1 MPTSLVDPVS
11 PAEPGPPPTGP
22 SRTRVFAAL
31 VAALVLLAAGYV
43 VWAGARESAP
53 ARGGSATLP
62 AGTPGLLFQNL
73 VEGDGR
79 GTVAVAPLDDPNGTR
94 DLTGLRCDR
103 VHFAGGRGLC
113 VAVGAGF
120 PPIEYA
126 MVVGSDFRVT
136 HEIPLDGLPSRTR
149 VSPDGRYGAATVFV
163 TGHSYS
169 EDGFSTNTT
178 MIDMASGTALANL
191 EEFTIL
197 RDGQPFTAPDVNFW
211 GVTFA
216 ADSNRFFATLATGGH
231 TYLVEGDLAAHR
243 VVVGRDNV
251 ECPSLSPDGTRIGF
265 KKRMDDGSGSP
276 VWRFHVLDLRTGR
289 ETPLAETRSVDDQLE
304 WLDDR
309 TLLYGSPDSAH
320 AVFSVP
326 ADGTGEPHR
335 FLDQALS
342 PAVLHAPL
350 PEASLAGLAD
360 GPRVTVPSTDLQV
373 TATAPAAAPPGSP
386 VTHTI
391 TLTNRGPGD
400 ATRVVVE
407 DVVAGHGRITAA
419 TAATPAGAG
428 GYGCAVFAEEN
439 RARCDVSRL
448 AVGATWTVTVTVRP
462 TDAGPVDGRVMTG
475 AAEPDPVD
483 DGNAS
488 VRTVAG

>member
-1 MPTSLVDPVS
+1 M
-11 PAEPGPPPTGP
+11 
-22 SRTRVFAAL
+22 
-31 VAALVLLAAGYV
+31 
-43 VWAGARESAP
+43 
-53 ARGGSATLP
+53 
-62 AGTPGLLFQNL
+62 
-73 VEGDGR
+73 
-79 GTVAVAPLDDPNGTR
+79 
-94 DLTGLRCDR
+94 
-103 VHFAGGRGLC
+103 
-113 VAVGAGF
+113 AVGAGF

-126 MVVGSDFRVT
+126 MVFGPDFRVT

-178 MIDMASGTALANL
+178 LIDMVGGTAMGNL

-197 RDGQPFTAPDVNFW
+197 RDGHPYTAADVNFW

-216 ADSNRFFATLATGGH
+216 ADSNRFFATLATGGR
-231 TYLVEGDLAAHR
+231 TYLVEGDVAAHH
-243 VVVGRDNV
+243 VVVGRENV

-276 VWRFHVLDLRTGR
+276 VWRFHVLDLRTGQ
-289 ETPLAETRSVDDQLE
+289 ETALAEARSVDDQLE

-326 ADGTGEPHR
+326 ADGTGAPHR

-342 PAVLHAPL
+342 PAVLHMPL
-350 PEASLAGLAD
+350 PDASLAGLTE
-360 GPRVTVPSTDLQV
+360 GTQVTVPGTDLHV
-373 TATAPAAAPPGSP
+373 TAAAPAAAPSGAP

-391 TLTNRGPGD
+391 TLANRGPGD

-407 DVVAGHGRITAA
+407 DVVAGHGRITGA
-419 TAATPAGAG
+419 TADTPPGAG

-439 RARCDVSRL
+439 RARCDVPRL
-448 AVGATWTVTVTVRP
+448 TVGATWTITVTVIP
-462 TDAGPVDGRVMTG
+462 TGAGPLEGRVMTG

-483 DGNAS
+483 DGDAS
-488 VRTVAG
+488 VRTVTE

>member
-1 MPTSLVDPVS
+1 M
-11 PAEPGPPPTGP
+11 
-22 SRTRVFAAL
+22 
-31 VAALVLLAAGYV
+31 
-43 VWAGARESAP
+43 
-53 ARGGSATLP
+53 
-62 AGTPGLLFQNL
+62 
-73 VEGDGR
+73 
-79 GTVAVAPLDDPNGTR
+79 
-94 DLTGLRCDR
+94 
-103 VHFAGGRGLC
+103 
-113 VAVGAGF
+113 
-120 PPIEYA
+120 
-126 MVVGSDFRVT
+126 
-136 HEIPLDGLPSRTR
+136 
-149 VSPDGRYGAATVFV
+149 
-163 TGHSYS
+163 
-169 EDGFSTNTT
+169 
-178 MIDMASGTALANL
+178 
-191 EEFTIL
+191 
-197 RDGQPFTAPDVNFW
+197 
-211 GVTFA
+211 TFA

-231 TYLVEGDLAAHR
+231 TYLVEGDLAARR

-276 VWRFHVLDLRTGR
+276 VWRFHVLDLRTGQ

-304 WLDDR
+304 WLDDS

-360 GPRVTVPSTDLQV
+360 GPRVTVPSTDLHAA
-373 TATAPAAAPPGSP
+373 ATAPATAPPGAP

-391 TLTNRGPGD
+391 ALTNRGPGD

-407 DVVAGHGRITAA
+407 DVVAGQGRITAA
-419 TAATPAGAG
+419 TADTPAGAG

-448 AVGATWTVTVTVRP
+448 AVGATWTVTVTVLP
-462 TDAGPVDGRVMTG
+462 TAAGPVDGRVMTG

>member
-113 VAVGAGF
+113 LAVGAGF

-126 MVVGSDFRVT
+126 MVFGSDFRVT

-169 EDGFSTNTT
+169 ERRLLDEHDLDRHGERDRPREPGGLHDPARRAARHRRRTST
-178 MIDMASGTALANL
+178 SG
-191 EEFTIL
+191 
-197 RDGQPFTAPDVNFW
+197 G
-211 GVTFA
+211 
-216 ADSNRFFATLATGGH
+216 
-231 TYLVEGDLAAHR
+231 
-243 VVVGRDNV
+243 
-251 ECPSLSPDGTRIGF
+251 
-265 KKRMDDGSGSP
+265 
-276 VWRFHVLDLRTGR
+276 
-289 ETPLAETRSVDDQLE
+289 
-304 WLDDR
+304 
-309 TLLYGSPDSAH
+309 
-320 AVFSVP
+320 
-326 ADGTGEPHR
+326 
-335 FLDQALS
+335 
-342 PAVLHAPL
+342 
-350 PEASLAGLAD
+350 
-360 GPRVTVPSTDLQV
+360 
-373 TATAPAAAPPGSP
+373 
-386 VTHTI
+386 
-391 TLTNRGPGD
+391 
-400 ATRVVVE
+400 
-407 DVVAGHGRITAA
+407 
-419 TAATPAGAG
+419 
-428 GYGCAVFAEEN
+428 
-439 RARCDVSRL
+439 
-448 AVGATWTVTVTVRP
+448 
-462 TDAGPVDGRVMTG
+462 
-475 AAEPDPVD
+475 
-483 DGNAS
+483 
-488 VRTVAG
+488 